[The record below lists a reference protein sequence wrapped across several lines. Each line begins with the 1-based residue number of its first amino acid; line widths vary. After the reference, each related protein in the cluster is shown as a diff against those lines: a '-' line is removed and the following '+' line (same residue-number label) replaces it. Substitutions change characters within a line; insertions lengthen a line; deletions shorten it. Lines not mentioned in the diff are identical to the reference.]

1 MNNEFLDLIIEN
13 AALKLGC
20 SKALALLLDGNA
32 EAKDAEYI
40 IRLLKSVLEL
50 NHESL

>member
-1 MNNEFLDLIIEN
+1 MNNQFLNLIIEN

-20 SKALALLLDGNA
+20 SKALALLLDGDA
-32 EAKDAEYI
+32 EAKDAENI

-50 NHESL
+50 NDEGL